1 MKELRKRLVTLESK
15 LSPPVSEWDD
25 LYQIAQMTNYV
36 ILLQIPTM
44 QHSLKKRVVA
54 LESKAKPP
62 VISTVLDLI
71 NSVEDNEDVE
81 LSPELQKL
89 VEKANQ

>member
-1 MKELRKRLVTLESK
+1 
-15 LSPPVSEWDD
+15 
-25 LYQIAQMTNYV
+25 
-36 ILLQIPTM
+36 M